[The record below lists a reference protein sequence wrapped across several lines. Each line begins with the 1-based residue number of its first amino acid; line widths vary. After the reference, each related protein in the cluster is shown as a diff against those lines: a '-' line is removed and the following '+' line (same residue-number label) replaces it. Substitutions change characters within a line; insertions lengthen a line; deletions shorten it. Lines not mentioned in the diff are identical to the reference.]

1 MKAAERALGP
11 TGAFGLVTP
20 SSWQGRL
27 LLLWIHLA
35 ACCLSLVYVARY
47 YGYTGAA
54 AFVQAQ
60 LPTATLLVL
69 LLAAVAILL
78 ARARFS
84 FGYFVGFYLYTLVA
98 GYTWLG
104 VFSKFPYDR
113 ALPLASAIAS
123 IVAFLV
129 PVLFITRPVKQHVV
143 LSDDATK
150 KLRLAI
156 LTIAATTIVAGAFYN
171 FRLAG
176 ISAIYDFRNALDFP
190 APLRYAIGITSNALL
205 PFAFASFIMS
215 GERVKA
221 AIALLL
227 LLAFYPITLTKLTL
241 FAPFWLLFLAVV
253 ARELEPRAAIVLS
266 LLLPISLGLLL
277 IIPYSLGAIPYE
289 FFIKYFSAVNFRMIA
304 FPSIALDVYNDFFS
318 THQVTH
324 FCQILV
330 IKTFLG
336 CSYDDPLS
344 VLMSKNYELGNL
356 NASLFATEGIASVGP
371 LAAPVAAAACG
382 LIISLGNRASA
393 GLPPRFIMLSG
404 GLLSQVL
411 LNVPLATTLLSNG
424 ALLIFVLWY
433 VTPRP
438 RLTATAQGSRPVEA
452 SQCHRHGA
460 ACITF

>member
-1 MKAAERALGP
+1 MKAAERVLGP
-11 TGAFGLVTP
+11 TGAFGLTTP

-27 LLLWIHLA
+27 LLLWIHLVV
-35 ACCLSLVYVARY
+35 CCVSLVYVAQF
-47 YGYTGAA
+47 YGYTGAV
-54 AFVQAQ
+54 AFAQAQ
-60 LPTATLLVL
+60 LPTAALVVL
-69 LLAAVAILL
+69 LLAAVAVLF

-84 FGYFVGFYLYTLVA
+84 FGYFVGFYLYTLIV
-98 GYTWLG
+98 GYAWLR

-113 ALPLASAIAS
+113 ALSLASAIAS

-129 PVLFITRPVKQHVV
+129 PVLFITGPIKQHVV
-143 LSDDATK
+143 LSDDAAK
-150 KLRLAI
+150 KLRLVI
-156 LTIAATTIVAGAFYN
+156 LMIAAATVAAGTFYN

-176 ISAIYDFRNALDFP
+176 IDTIYDFRNALEFP

-205 PFAFASFIMS
+205 PFAFASFVTS

-227 LLAFYPITLTKLTL
+227 LLAFYPITLTKLTF

-253 ARELEPRAAIVLS
+253 ARGFEPRAAILLS
-266 LLLPISLGLLL
+266 LLLPISGGLLL
-277 IIPYSLGAIPYE
+277 IIPYKLGAIPYE
-289 FFIKYFSAVNFRMIA
+289 LFIKYFSAINFRMIA

-318 THQVTH
+318 THQLTH
-324 FCQILV
+324 FCQILL
-330 IKTFLG
+330 IKTYLG
-336 CSYDDPLS
+336 CTYNDPLS

-382 LIISLGNRASA
+382 LVISLGNRASA
-393 GLPPRFIMLSG
+393 GLPPRFVILSG

-411 LNVPLATTLLSNG
+411 LNVPLATNLLSNG
-424 ALLIFVLWY
+424 ALIIFILWY

-438 RLTATAQGSRPVEA
+438 AFTAQSDRAKAPA
-452 SQCHRHGA
+452 PAR
-460 ACITF
+460 